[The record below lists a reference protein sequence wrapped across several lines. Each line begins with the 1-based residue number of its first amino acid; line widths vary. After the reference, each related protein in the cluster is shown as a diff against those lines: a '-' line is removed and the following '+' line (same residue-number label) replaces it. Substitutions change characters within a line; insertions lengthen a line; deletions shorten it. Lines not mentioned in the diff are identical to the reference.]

1 MNHIILLC
9 TYNNLLYFSIGKTLG
24 SGYFGN
30 VCKGEMTTNPNTDDT
45 IVVAIKTLN
54 DRATE
59 KDKIKFLQEAAI
71 MAQFNH
77 TNVLKLH
84 GVVVTK
90 TTVS

>member
-1 MNHIILLC
+1 
-9 TYNNLLYFSIGKTLG
+9 
-24 SGYFGN
+24 
-30 VCKGEMTTNPNTDDT
+30 MTTNPNTDDT
-45 IVVAIKTLN
+45 IEVAIKTLN

-59 KDKIKFLQEAAI
+59 GDKIKFLQEAAI
-71 MAQFNH
+71 MAQFDH